1 MSNKLHYVAYHKVVL
16 STRTFSTFN
25 LYKPAKFN
33 CSGKLN
39 FKIFAD
45 DTNIFASARNLETLE
60 QLMKIKEWCDM
71 KKTNFIVIKSIK
83 RESAITIN
91 IQITMVSLN
100 RWSESIV

>member
-1 MSNKLHYVAYHKVVL
+1 MSNKLHYVAYHIGL
-16 STRTFSTFN
+16 GLGPFLLLIYIN
-25 LYKPAKFN
+25 LPN

-60 QLMKIKEWCDM
+60 QLIKIKEWCDV

-100 RWSESIV
+100 RWSENIV